1 MKKIITSIILTVL
14 MAAFASAQQD
24 TMYIHLKTGSIV
36 HYLVNDIDSIV
47 FYGGGG
53 GNTVTDIDGN
63 AYTIVQIGSQAWLGQ
78 NLKTTRYNDG
88 TPIPLQTAAT
98 VWDTL
103 STHAYCWYDN
113 NINNKEPYGALYN
126 WHVTN
131 ASGNGGKN
139 PCPVGWHVPD
149 DDEWTALTDFLG
161 GASTAAGKLKE
172 TGTAHW
178 NPPNT
183 GATNE
188 TGFTALPGGFRGTAA
203 LFVQMGDQGNWW
215 SADGHPTYGSS
226 AYYRSMSFS
235 SAGVYRSIMGKTL
248 GMSIRCIQD

>member
-1 MKKIITSIILTVL
+1 MKKIVTLIILAIF
-14 MAAFASAQQD
+14 MAAFTSAQQD

-36 HYLVNDIDSIV
+36 HYVINDIDSIV

-63 AYTIVQIGSQAWLGQ
+63 VYTIVQIGSQTWLGQ
-78 NLKTTRYNDG
+78 NLKTTHYNDG
-88 TPIPLQTAAT
+88 TPIPLQTAGS

-113 NINNKEPYGALYN
+113 NISNKEPYGALYN

-131 ASGNGGKN
+131 AAGNGGKN

-161 GASTAAGKLKE
+161 GASVAAGKLKE

-203 LFVQMGDQGNWW
+203 SFVQIGDQGNWW
-215 SADGHPTYGSS
+215 TTYGHPTFTSS